1 MLNRNN
7 KRVLISGAS
16 SDIGQAIALKLAEMG
31 FLLALH
37 CHSDRGYAALEK
49 ILPEI
54 AGLNGTESG
63 NVILKFDV
71 SDRSETVK
79 AISSDIERNGAYWG
93 VVSNAGITADS
104 PMPGMTGECWDS
116 VLSTNLDG
124 FFNVVQPTL
133 MPMIKLRNGGRIV
146 AVASVSG
153 MIGNRGQTNYSAS
166 KAGIIAACKSL
177 SLELAKRDI
186 TVNTVS
192 PGIIETR
199 MITDEIKEHV
209 LPLVPLRRMGKTT
222 EVASLIGFLFSDE
235 ASYITRQNISING
248 GLC

>member
-71 SDRSETVK
+71 SDRSETAK

-116 VLSTNLDG
+116 VLSTNLES
-124 FFNVVQPTL
+124 QQC
-133 MPMIKLRNGGRIV
+133 RNYR
-146 AVASVSG
+146 
-153 MIGNRGQTNYSAS
+153 
-166 KAGIIAACKSL
+166 
-177 SLELAKRDI
+177 
-186 TVNTVS
+186 
-192 PGIIETR
+192 
-199 MITDEIKEHV
+199 
-209 LPLVPLRRMGKTT
+209 
-222 EVASLIGFLFSDE
+222 
-235 ASYITRQNISING
+235 
-248 GLC
+248 